1 MGRYD
6 LTMVESMDAAT
17 KCVQLLNTDRDAEA
31 LAVLAARRRARL
43 AAWLIERYPDDI
55 IRMGMV
61 MAAAA
66 ERARAVALIVETDQ
80 RD

>member
-1 MGRYD
+1 MSRYE
-6 LTMVESMDAAT
+6 LTMMESMDAA
-17 KCVQLLNTDRDAEA
+17 KKALALLHGRDAEG
-31 LAVLAARRRARL
+31 LAILAARRRARL
-43 AAWLIERYPDDI
+43 AAWLIERYPEDI

-66 ERARAVALIVETDQ
+66 ERARNAALIGETRP